1 MGIFRILSAAV
12 IGLGLATGSAA
23 AADKIRI
30 ATEGAYPPF
39 NFVNEQGK
47 LDGFDVDIANALC
60 AKIKADCEIV
70 AQDWDGIIPGLL
82 ANKYDAIIAA
92 MSITEDRKQ
101 SVDFSSK
108 YALSAGQFVAPK
120 DKTYDD
126 TSPKALA
133 GKVIAVQRS
142 TTHVTYLEDNYKDS
156 DIRLYD
162 TQDQAN
168 LDMVSG
174 RADLTLAD
182 QPILGDWL
190 KTSDGQGFHFVGKPV
205 ADPKWYGEGIGVAV
219 RKGDTAL
226 VTKFNEAIA
235 AIRADGTFK
244 QINDK
249 WFNFDIYGE

>member
-1 MGIFRILSAAV
+1 MFRILTAAV
-12 IGLGLATGSAA
+12 IGLGLASGAA
-23 AADKIRI
+23 AAAEMTKIRI

-60 AKIKADCEIV
+60 EKMKADCELV

-92 MSITEDRKQ
+92 MSITDERKQ
-101 SVDFSSK
+101 SVDFSDK

-120 DKTYDD
+120 DQSYDD
-126 TSPKALA
+126 VSPAALA

-168 LDMVSG
+168 LDLVSG

-190 KTSDGQGFHFVGKPV
+190 KTDDGKGFHFVAGPI

-219 RKGDTAL
+219 RKGNDDL
-226 VTKFNEAIA
+226 VAKFNEAIA

-244 QINDK
+244 TINDK